1 MRTHSPQIKFGAGIV
16 GDQSMNLEREKR
28 IEQRAYALW
37 EAEGY
42 PHGKHEEHW
51 RRAASEIDAEEVGR
65 EIGKRPLRR
74 GVTAAKRGTA
84 PQRKKA
90 TA

>member
-1 MRTHSPQIKFGAGIV
+1 MS
-16 GDQSMNLEREKR
+16 LERERR

-51 RRAASEIDAEEVGR
+51 LQAVSEIDAQGIVR
-65 EIGKRPLRR
+65 QVAQRAPRR
-74 GVTAAKRGTA
+74 GPSVSKQATA

-90 TA
+90 SA